1 MATEYGVAIGGEGG
15 GGEAGGEG
23 GDGEGGGGEGA
34 DERRDWRARL
44 AGGGTSSGH

>member
-34 DERRDWRARL
+34 DERRDSRPIGE
-44 AGGGTSSGH
+44 GGRFQRT